1 MNRIQ
6 APEGVTA
13 LMRELWEKH
22 QRGESFQRGN
32 VFFVD
37 LPPISEEERKR
48 LNPVDTLYADLDPAE
63 SGCPI

>member
-6 APEGVTA
+6 APEGVAA

-22 QRGESFQRGN
+22 QRGESFKRGN

-37 LPPISEEERKR
+37 LPPISEEERQR
-48 LNPVDTLYADLDPAE
+48 LNPVDTLYADLAPADN
-63 SGCPI
+63 GCPI